1 MNFTIPQI
9 RGHWPELWEVR
20 VSASLFE
27 HKPGYIE
34 PNRDQNL
41 TYPCDKCEKIF
52 PYKSDLKKHE
62 MAQHYGTKCKCSQ
75 CGLQYSREDNLQHH
89 IRRVHDGDYDDKFK
103 CEKCNEAFSKKSSLD
118 RHVKVSKN

>member
-1 MNFTIPQI
+1 MNILYAELVDGCSQCKDNLDDHFLYHLACHLSCRFCENVSQHLPHMNFTIPQI

-41 TYPCDKCEKIF
+41 KYPCDKCEKYF
-52 PYKSDLKKHE
+52 P
-62 MAQHYGTKCKCSQ
+62 
-75 CGLQYSREDNLQHH
+75 
-89 IRRVHDGDYDDKFK
+89 I
-103 CEKCNEAFSKKSSLD
+103 
-118 RHVKVSKN
+118 KVI

>member
-41 TYPCDKCEKIF
+41 KYPCDKCEKYF
-52 PYKSDLKKHE
+52 PI
-62 MAQHYGTKCKCSQ
+62 
-75 CGLQYSREDNLQHH
+75 NV
-89 IRRVHDGDYDDKFK
+89 I
-103 CEKCNEAFSKKSSLD
+103 
-118 RHVKVSKN
+118 